1 MAPRDAEEDSHAIAP
16 DAGVEDAGKASAEH
30 ASTASLRFAPKCR
43 EPPQFV
49 QQLSPE
55 GRAELERRLVRKID
69 LRLLP
74 MIVLMYIMN
83 YLDRNNIASARVQ
96 GLQDDLRLSDV
107 QYQVRP
113 TNREEA
119 QN

>member
-1 MAPRDAEEDSHAIAP
+1 MAPYDASGASLIVP
-16 DAGVEDAGKASAEH
+16 DNGIEDAGKTSVEH
-30 ASTASLRFAPKCR
+30 ESTASLRFAPKRR

-96 GLQDDLRLSDV
+96 GLQDDLKLSDV

-113 TNREEA
+113 YDAMEA
-119 QN
+119 NG